1 MKKRFSNIVLWSAAA
16 LMALTSLGVGLT
28 ASAQEDDNKATI
40 LQLFVGVPFSVEL
53 KNLPSAY
60 KLDGDYAKVTKVT
73 ADPSKKE
80 IRFRPTKE
88 GIATLQVTDS
98 QGTKIIE
105 YRLDVK
111 SSDLTKVAKDVREL
125 LSDIDGINIRIVNSR
140 VVIDGHVILPRDLN
154 RIYAVIRQFGGL
166 VDTLVELSPL
176 AQKKIAEFIQRD
188 INNPEIQVRAVN
200 DKFMLEGLANSQEE
214 KDRAEI
220 IAKTYV
226 PDIVVEYAEQE
237 NVLKKRK
244 VDVVINLITVKPE
257 PTPPPKKIIQLVVHY
272 VELKKDYQRAFRFQW
287 MPDISDQTE
296 IQFSNDSRSPG
307 GVISQITG
315 IVSNLL
321 PKLNWAK
328 SHGHARVLQ
337 SSTLIVQDGEKGVL
351 DSSTKIPFT
360 IVNQGQTGTSFAD
373 AGLKADITP
382 VIINPQSDNI
392 RLDTTFSVSGLVG
405 MTSAGPLIS
414 NNSIDTIITVRSGQ
428 SAAIGGLISNS
439 STTDYN
445 KLPSNVSDNPLISLY
460 SSRAFQRNQSQ
471 FVVFITPIIKSS
483 ASAGSEKIKKKF
495 QLKD

>member
-1 MKKRFSNIVLWSAAA
+1 MNRSYLLSLFTLLFWSGALLALSGPALAQSGDQDQVLS
-16 LMALTSLGVGLT
+16 
-28 ASAQEDDNKATI
+28 
-40 LQLFVGVPFSVEL
+40 LFVGVPYTHKVEG
-53 KNLPSAY
+53 LPQGY
-60 KLDGDYAKVTKVT
+60 RMEGDFAKVTRVT
-73 ADPSKKE
+73 GDLSKQE

-88 GIATLQVTDS
+88 GIATLYISDR
-98 QGTKIIE
+98 QGNKIYE
-105 YRLDVK
+105 FRLDVK
-111 SSDLTKVAKDVREL
+111 SSDLTKVARDVRDL
-125 LSDIDGINIRIVNSR
+125 LSDIDGINIRIVNNK

-200 DKFMLEGLANSQEE
+200 DKFILEGLANNQEE

-257 PTPPPKKIIQLVVHY
+257 PTPAPRKIIQLVVHY

-287 MPDISDQTE
+287 MPDISDQTQV
-296 IQFSNDSRSPG
+296 QFSNDARSPG
-307 GVISQITG
+307 GVVSQITG

-337 SSTLIVQDGEKGVL
+337 SSTLIVQEGEQGKL
-351 DSSTKIPFT
+351 NSTTKIPYT

-373 AGLKADITP
+373 AGLMADITP
-382 VIINPQSDNI
+382 VITNPQSDSI
-392 RLDTTFSVSGLVG
+392 RLDTSFQVSSLVG
-405 MTSAGPLIS
+405 MTSEGPLLSS
-414 NNSIDTIITVRSGQ
+414 NDINTIITVRSGQ
-428 SAAIGGLISNS
+428 SAAIGGLISS
-439 STTDYN
+439 STTTDYN
-445 KLPSNVSDNPLISLY
+445 KLPQSVSDNPLISLY

-483 ASAGSEKIKKKF
+483 ASAGSEKIKQKF

>member
-1 MKKRFSNIVLWSAAA
+1 MKNGSYTLARLFFAWSALVLITGPTWAQ
-16 LMALTSLGVGLT
+16 VP
-28 ASAQEDDNKATI
+28 ASEKDQI
-40 LQLFVGVPFSVEL
+40 LSLFVGVPYTHKLSS
-53 KNLPSAY
+53 LPDGY
-60 KLDGDYAKVTKVT
+60 RLDGDYAKVSKVT
-73 ADPSKKE
+73 GDSKKSE
-80 IRFRPTKE
+80 IRFRPSNE
-88 GIATLQVTDS
+88 GVATLFISDS
-98 QGTKIIE
+98 QGNKLYEI
-105 YRLDVK
+105 RLDVK
-111 SSDLTKVAKDVREL
+111 SSDLTKVAKDVRDL
-125 LSDIDGINIRIVNSR
+125 LSDIDGINIRIVNNR
-140 VVIDGHVILPRDLN
+140 IVIDGHVILPRDLN

-200 DKFMLEGLANSQEE
+200 DKFMLEGLANNQEE

-237 NVLKKRK
+237 NILKKRK

-257 PTPPPKKIIQLVVHY
+257 PTPAPSKIIQLVIHY

-287 MPDISDQTE
+287 MPDITDDTRVE
-296 IQFSNDSRSPG
+296 FANDSRSPG
-307 GVISQITG
+307 GVVSQITG

-337 SSTLIVQDGEKGVL
+337 SSTLIVQEGEKGKL
-351 DSSTKIPFT
+351 DSTTKIPYT

-373 AGLKADITP
+373 AGLMADITP
-382 VIINPQSDNI
+382 IITNPQSDSI
-392 RLDTTFSVSGLVG
+392 RLDTNFQVSSLVG
-405 MTSAGPLIS
+405 MTSAGPLLSS
-414 NNSIDTIITVRSGQ
+414 NAIRTIITVRSGQ
-428 SAAIGGLISNS
+428 SAAIGGLITS
-439 STTDYN
+439 SATTDYN
-445 KLPSNVSDNPLISLY
+445 KLPQNVSDNPLISLY

-483 ASAGSEKIKKKF
+483 ASAGSEKIKRKF